1 MIPFEQQWTVE
12 SAMRIAQHPT
22 VDSELWASAVEWLML
37 HGPPEIRALLSQAGT
52 HAANAQ
58 FPELKPHRFAPDGSP
73 CYDLAELAHA
83 LETSEDEVRK
93 QLMEKERQH
102 GVRHGFT
109 EDDTT
114 ALQ

>member
-1 MIPFEQQWTVE
+1 MIPFKQQWTVE

-22 VDSELWASAVEWLML
+22 VDSDTWASAVEWLLL
-37 HGPPEIRALLSQAGT
+37 HGPPEIRALLDQAGA
-52 HAANAQ
+52 HAASVQ
-58 FPELKPHRFAPDGSP
+58 FPELKPRRFATDGSP

-83 LETSEDEVRK
+83 LGISEDEVRK

-102 GVRHGFT
+102 GVQHGLT

-114 ALQ
+114 GLQ